1 MILVVLV
8 VTYLSPE
15 PSLKTVSLAI
25 YSSTSISSQE
35 VFVTA
40 IPVEEG
46 LCFGNSFSVY
56 ICTQVFGELDDLVV
70 LFGTK

>member
-1 MILVVLV
+1 MILVVLG

-25 YSSTSISSQE
+25 SSSISSQE

-40 IPVEEG
+40 ISVEEG
-46 LCFGNSFSVY
+46 LCFRDLFPVY
-56 ICTQVFGELDDLVV
+56 ICAQVFGELDDFVTL
-70 LFGTK
+70 LGTK